1 MNKNIKGNIE
11 IQKELEQIAKSD
23 SVLHSYIFIGQDGIG
38 KKEIAKE
45 FAKKILCK
53 TKKENC
59 NCKSCLCFVS
69 ENHPDFQI
77 INEEG
82 NLIKIDQM
90 RQMVQNVY
98 EKPILSEKK
107 VYIIN
112 DADKMT
118 KEAQNSLL
126 KTLEEPPEYACFVL
140 IVTNQDLILNTIK
153 SRCTKIIFNNLTTN
167 ELKEILSQRGF
178 EINLPDK
185 MINLFSGSIG
195 KAIKTLENKDIY
207 AQVDKFIDS
216 LTKQDIIDIFI
227 NKEIFV
233 KEYINEILEY
243 NKNAKCER
251 KAP

>member
-98 EKPILSEKK
+98 
-107 VYIIN
+107 
-112 DADKMT
+112 
-118 KEAQNSLL
+118 
-126 KTLEEPPEYACFVL
+126 
-140 IVTNQDLILNTIK
+140 
-153 SRCTKIIFNNLTTN
+153 
-167 ELKEILSQRGF
+167 
-178 EINLPDK
+178 
-185 MINLFSGSIG
+185 
-195 KAIKTLENKDIY
+195 
-207 AQVDKFIDS
+207 
-216 LTKQDIIDIFI
+216 
-227 NKEIFV
+227 
-233 KEYINEILEY
+233 
-243 NKNAKCER
+243 
-251 KAP
+251 